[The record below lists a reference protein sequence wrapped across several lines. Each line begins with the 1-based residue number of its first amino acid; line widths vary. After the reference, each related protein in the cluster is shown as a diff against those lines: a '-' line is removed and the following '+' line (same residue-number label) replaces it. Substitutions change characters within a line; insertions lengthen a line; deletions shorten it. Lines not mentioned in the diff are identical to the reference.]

1 MPRED
6 GAVVL
11 DAALALDHAGKQVA
25 VDAQHSG
32 DTAQQRDNHIHGNA
46 DIRAGKGLHAVCRYG
61 VDEGG
66 DHAEHHGAQHTA
78 DGTLHRLFGADH
90 RAQLMLA
97 EGAACKIGTG
107 IAAPCKA
114 EDEQDEENRVIAEF
128 FHWQTLLE
136 QNEGV
141 EAEDHDARKHQK
153 TAGLLVADG
162 TVAHH
167 QIDGK
172 KGDQHKR
179 HGHDQLAHGAVA
191 GKHDQQCVGY
201 QHCVHEPVLFFKAEG
216 AVNLVDGDQGD
227 GCDHQIEHHGVEGKH
242 HANEHQNAH
251 DRSNNACFHRFDLLC
266 SSGSSPLQ
274 GNAFRPE
281 EVPGLS
287 GLHLRCRVC
296 NTVTEPLRCRRTGGC
311 GG

>member
-66 DHAEHHGAQHTA
+66 DHAEHHGAQHAA

-97 EGAACKIGTG
+97 EGAACKIGAG

-172 KGDQHKR
+172 KGDQHKG

-216 AVNLVDGDQGD
+216 AVNLVDGDQGN

-242 HANEHQNAH
+242 HADEYQNAH
-251 DRSNNACFHRFDLLC
+251 DRSNNACFHRFR
-266 SSGSSPLQ
+266 SPLF
-274 GNAFRPE
+274 FRQQ
-281 EVPGLS
+281 
-287 GLHLRCRVC
+287 
-296 NTVTEPLRCRRTGGC
+296 PLAGQRIPTRGSTGSVGSAP
-311 GG
+311 

>member
-172 KGDQHKR
+172 KGDQHKGHR
-179 HGHDQLAHGAVA
+179 HDQLAHGAIA
-191 GKHDQQCVGY
+191 GKHDQQCIGY

-227 GCDHQIEHHGVEGKH
+227 GCDH
-242 HANEHQNAH
+242 
-251 DRSNNACFHRFDLLC
+251 
-266 SSGSSPLQ
+266 
-274 GNAFRPE
+274 
-281 EVPGLS
+281 
-287 GLHLRCRVC
+287 
-296 NTVTEPLRCRRTGGC
+296 
-311 GG
+311 